1 MGDFNLREDI
11 QSALRISELSS
22 VTLSYYVNGFAK
34 AMNMNL
40 SGGSYE
46 DIYNRGRYNF
56 ARKESGD
63 GSYSI
68 SIRKIQF
75 DTEKCCSQL
84 QICGMYYGFNI
95 DYSVLYNER
104 INKDR
109 ILELPFSISITSHDE
124 KYSFMAE
131 RQKGQRQKGRGV
143 TIALRGEA
151 ENGPCQ
157 FGFYVKISDFS
168 IILEAIHSFV
178 SSPASFFGQYYN
190 IVADGSEVFSNRRL
204 RIALGNGETLQNQ

>member
-11 QSALRISELSS
+11 QSALRINELSS

-40 SGGSYE
+40 SDGSYE

-84 QICGMYYGFNI
+84 QIYGMYYGFNI

-109 ILELPFSISITSHDE
+109 ILELPFSINITSHDE

-131 RQKGQRQKGRGV
+131 RQKGRGV

-168 IILEAIHSFV
+168 IICEAIHLFV
-178 SSPASFFGQYYN
+178 SSPASFFRRYYN

-204 RIALGNGETLQNQ
+204 RKALGNGKALQNQ